1 MRSANHKVQVHDR
14 DGFPE
19 VGHVKR
25 RSAFLAEGSVLG
37 VSCQAD
43 HSHRRLVSK
52 PEGVAH
58 RIPGAEDTASEAFI
72 QDHDAFAVRCAKL
85 SARQD
90 RDAHSP
96 EILRTDKVIW
106 IPHLYH
112 VFAIINTE

>member
-19 VGHVKR
+19 VWHVKR
-25 RSAFLAEGSVLG
+25 WSAFLAEGNVLG

-52 PEGVAH
+52 PESVAD
-58 RIPGAEDTASEAFI
+58 RIQGPEHAASEAFI

-90 RDAHSP
+90 RHPHSP
-96 EILRTDKVIW
+96 EILRTAKVKW
-106 IPHLYH
+106 R
-112 VFAIINTE
+112 